1 MGEPSHPSWRL
12 QAHLST
18 VWGDHA
24 IAGANAVKLVDASA
38 GTWAPRPGC
47 AAPQVLFY
55 VVGHFRTFAWTQ
67 HHLAA
72 VAAQSVVAADLDG
85 DGWLDLASATYID
98 NTIAWYRN
106 LDGQGSFSERQVVTS
121 AASAAYGV
129 AAADLDGDGCIR
141 RF

>member
-1 MGEPSHPSWRL
+1 MAAAPLVGPSVGAARGGMGEPAHPSWRL

-72 VAAQSVVAADLDG
+72 VAAQSARPAGCALVAAFVPDEVDAPAALYTP
-85 DGWLDLASATYID
+85 SAVSYTHLTLP
-98 NTIAWYRN
+98 TIC
-106 LDGQGSFSERQVVTS
+106 SV
-121 AASAAYGV
+121 
-129 AAADLDGDGCIR
+129 
-141 RF
+141 